1 MTDFAV
7 ELRHY
12 CRNPKCRTK
21 LTIPV
26 DNPHRAFCCRGCYG
40 RFFARHCRVCEA
52 EVPYREGAE
61 GRICKRSKCRNAVKS
76 RPEAWGWIPTTQKST
91 EGGKSPIKPGIKMP
105 VKTERSPDWRIV
117 AAGAAIA
124 ANQYHCATVPD
135 GPDRQ
140 WRGGEWLRLDAR
152 DRAALESAFRG
163 ASRSA
168 LQFGIA
174 NPIRRGHN
182 ALHPDLPAQ

>member
-1 MTDFAV
+1 
-7 ELRHY
+7 
-12 CRNPKCRTK
+12 
-21 LTIPV
+21 V

-40 RFFARHCRVCEA
+40 RFFAHHCRVCEA